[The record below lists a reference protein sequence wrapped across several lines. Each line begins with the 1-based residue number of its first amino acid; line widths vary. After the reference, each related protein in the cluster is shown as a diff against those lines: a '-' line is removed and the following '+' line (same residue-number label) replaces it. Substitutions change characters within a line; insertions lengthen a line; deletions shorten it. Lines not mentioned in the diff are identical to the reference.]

1 MILLLLSPCI
11 CPCPCPSSVCDF
23 IIAEREMNK
32 NYVMS
37 DWWMYDGCEWWY
49 GYGWRLRLKKDVIR
63 KCSKN
68 NSSDRCTLIKV
79 NIPDRQIEDHHLCYS
94 YEQNIIIIV
103 EEYLLI
109 HISNFK

>member
-1 MILLLLSPCI
+1 MMIWI
-11 CPCPCPSSVCDF
+11 
-23 IIAEREMNK
+23 
-32 NYVMS
+32 
-37 DWWMYDGCEWWY
+37 WMAPKI
-49 GYGWRLRLKKDVIR
+49 KKDVIR

-109 HISNFK
+109 HISNLLNKFHINKDLKKCL